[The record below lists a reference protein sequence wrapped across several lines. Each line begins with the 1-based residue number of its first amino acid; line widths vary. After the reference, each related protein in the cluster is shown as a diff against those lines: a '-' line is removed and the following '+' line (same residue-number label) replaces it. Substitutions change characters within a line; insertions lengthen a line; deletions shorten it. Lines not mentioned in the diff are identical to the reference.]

1 MVKSIQENKG
11 VETMVSL
18 EESEEILKEYL
29 QEAKNRMRNDDSKPP
44 N

>member
-29 QEAKNRMRNDDSKPP
+29 QEATNRMRNDDSKSP

>member
-18 EESEEILKEYL
+18 EESEEILNEYL
-29 QEAKNRMRNDDSKPP
+29 QEAKNRMRNDDSKSP